1 MDAAR
6 ASPCGSPCNGLRSRV
21 LQPTCKFRS
30 GQGSNPGTDTPA
42 GAPIPLDQSNLKSGS
57 GEDEI
62 WEDCRRL
69 EVQDKGK
76 SKDEEEILIII
87 IIIIIV
93 IIVIIV

>member
-1 MDAAR
+1 MWLT
-6 ASPCGSPCNGLRSRV
+6 P
-21 LQPTCKFRS
+21 PTTCTPIFIFTCIFS
-30 GQGSNPGTDTPA
+30 SIFIISN
-42 GAPIPLDQSNLKSGS
+42 ISKSHFQEKSGS